1 MQLHEAMK
9 PCQSKSCTVKIASK
23 FVCKRMHAHANFL
36 TAGFILSKRFLLADS
51 GKNLTEAMM
60 INANGSAMPNYLGS
74 SLVKTYPIVTRSQ
87 GAL

>member
-1 MQLHEAMK
+1 
-9 PCQSKSCTVKIASK
+9 
-23 FVCKRMHAHANFL
+23 
-36 TAGFILSKRFLLADS
+36 
-51 GKNLTEAMM
+51 M